1 MSKKIEFYFDF
12 ASPTAFLAFN
22 RLQQLQE
29 KYNADIEYKGV
40 LLGGVFKSTGNTSP
54 ILLAP
59 KGRYMAIDLPRF
71 AKRYQVEMNFNPYFP
86 LNTLPL
92 MRGYYAAK
100 ELSMEMEYLKMVFDG
115 MWVGKVDFSKPE
127 ALASV
132 VKKLNINAEEFQAL
146 VNSDSIK
153 DQLKDTTGELVKR
166 GGYGVPTMYLGKDM
180 FFGQDRLD
188 FVEETLAA

>member
-12 ASPTAFLAFN
+12 ASPTAFLAFK
-22 RLQQLQE
+22 RLQQLQA
-29 KYNADIEYKGV
+29 KYSADIEYKGV
-40 LLGGVFKSTGNTSP
+40 LLGGVFKATGNTSP

-59 KGRYMAIDLPRF
+59 KGRYMALDLPRF

-100 ELSMEMEYLKMVFDG
+100 EMSVEMEYLNKVFNG
-115 MWVGKVDFSKPE
+115 MWVEKVNFSEPE
-127 ALASV
+127 ALIQV
-132 VKKLNINAEEFQAL
+132 VKDLNINAEQFQTL
-146 VNSDSIK
+146 VSSDSIK
-153 DQLKDTTGELVKR
+153 GQLKDTTSELVKR

-188 FVEETLAA
+188 FVEEALAE